1 MEISFIASPLQDL
14 ETYLEKFVFPV
25 IGNFKRDLSEFK
37 FKSPLNFIMLGNDFH
52 EFFGMFYHT
61 KLLTQYLTNMI
72 TDSVFSL
79 HQLHVA
85 SLQDGEYI

>member
-14 ETYLEKFVFPV
+14 ENYLEKFVFSV
-25 IGNFKRDLSEFK
+25 IGNFKEELSQFK

-61 KLLTQYLTNMI
+61 KLLTQYVTNII

-79 HQLHVA
+79 HRLHVA
-85 SLQDGEYI
+85 SLQEGEYI